1 MSVFDGII
9 MIRINHN
16 FPCSYIFCCSDALP
30 RSIPRIFQSVQN
42 NYSISNLESVSG
54 IAVSDDQIFVVFSG
68 SNVVNILDYA
78 LKSWKSLALN
88 EVEDPWDITY
98 SDPFVYIGEKS
109 LNRVRKVLFHPSRPS
124 STRVD
129 TFPVQGF
136 PVALST
142 TNSGNIIV
150 VCKSSEEIREYSPMG
165 RIVVQIPLPG
175 SVISPC
181 HAIRTGDRYLISH
194 QGDLH
199 RVCLVDSEGNLKES
213 YGSSPGS
220 GVGQLDHPQHLA
232 QVAKGFILVL
242 ELCGF
247 TRFTILNA
255 DLKFVRYAERFSFV
269 DGICERFCVD
279 LIRERILVAD
289 KTNACID
296 IYPVCRSILSQGIY
310 Y

>member
-1 MSVFDGII
+1 MSQFSITIV
-9 MIRINHN
+9 HL
-16 FPCSYIFCCSDALP
+16 CFCCSDSHPISASLIP
-30 RSIPRIFQSVQN
+30 KSKKICDSIPNQ
-42 NYSISNLESVSG
+42 ESVRG
-54 IAVSDDQIFVVFSG
+54 IAVSGNEIFVIFTESKKVKIFDHA
-68 SNVVNILDYA
+68 LTT
-78 LKSWKSLALN
+78 LKSLTVHEL
-88 EVEDPWDITY
+88 EDPWDITY
-98 SDPFVYIGEKS
+98 SDSFLYIGEKS
-109 LNRVRKVLFHPSRPS
+109 LNRVRKVSFHPSRPS
-124 STRVD
+124 STCVD

-136 PVALST
+136 PVALSA

-232 QVAKGFILVL
+232 QTAKGYFLVL

-255 DLKFVRYAERFSFV
+255 DLKFVRYDQRFSFV

-279 LIRERILVAD
+279 SVRGKILVAD
-289 KTNACID
+289 KTSECID
-296 IYPVCRSILSQGIY
+296 IHSL
-310 Y
+310 